1 MTKKIR
7 RKHSDQFK
15 QDAISMVV
23 DNGGKITEIAR
34 RLDISPS
41 LLGKWVR
48 NQKSPEPKSDSDE
61 QSYEMMAEELAKLRK
76 EVKELRME
84 KEILK
89 KATAFF
95 AKESS

>member
-1 MTKKIR
+1 MTKQIR

-23 DNGGKITEIAR
+23 ENGGKITEVAR

-48 NQKSPEPKSDSDE
+48 TQKSPEPKADSSE
-61 QSYEMMAEELAKLRK
+61 QSYEKMAEELAKLRK
-76 EVKELRME
+76 EVKELRLE

-95 AKESS
+95 AKESI